1 MVDFWHKLASTSNN
15 WSANM
20 KMRNVETIAH
30 TTFSLKPF
38 FLYIITKSVRFY
50 NYIQYVL
57 AGKYNEKYNL
67 SKDSLV

>member
-1 MVDFWHKLASTSNN
+1 
-15 WSANM
+15 M
-20 KMRNVETIAH
+20 KMRNVETVAH

-57 AGKYNEKYNL
+57 AGKYNEKYNP

>member
-1 MVDFWHKLASTSNN
+1 
-15 WSANM
+15 
-20 KMRNVETIAH
+20 MRNVETIAH

-38 FLYIITKSVRFY
+38 ILYIITKSVPFY

-57 AGKYNEKYNL
+57 AGKYHEKYNL